1 MRYYTILFNAMPVLM
16 PIFVGVF
23 ALFAKEPVWKKL
35 SVLALFIFL
44 TIIRFV
50 VLDVSVKKIITICQI
65 ILFILLLVYYRN
77 RGVLQKMYLETI
89 YTKRISN
96 NNKISIIQISYFSIF
111 QSVPSGVSFRVMP
124 ISFRSLRILSAISQ
138 FFSCFKRI
146 R

>member
-77 RGVLQKMYLETI
+77 RGVL
-89 YTKRISN
+89 
-96 NNKISIIQISYFSIF
+96 
-111 QSVPSGVSFRVMP
+111 
-124 ISFRSLRILSAISQ
+124 
-138 FFSCFKRI
+138 
-146 R
+146 